1 MTITAE
7 QLDKIHALQRVAMH
21 QGNLATMWALSL
33 AVTFA
38 LDIPQQV
45 DADIARVSANLRSKP

>member
-21 QGNLATMWALSL
+21 QGNLAMMWALSL

-45 DADIARVSANLRSKP
+45 DADIARVSANLIRRK

>member
-1 MTITAE
+1 MMTQE
-7 QLDKIHALQRVAMH
+7 QLDKIHELQRVAMH

-45 DADIARVSANLRSKP
+45 DADIARVSANLRR